1 MCRSLMCRVA
11 AVQRRSRLTGPAALA
26 ALVLLVSGCHHRQQ
40 SSRAPQTAPPVEE
53 PYPAPP
59 PAPAPAPSAS
69 NVPQSLPPGRIHP
82 TPLPPGGISAEDL
95 RYVNTHPPILT
106 EVGLAT
112 WYTAPYKGRKA
123 ANGEVFDDAA
133 FTAAH
138 RTLPMGS
145 LVVVTNLSTG
155 QWAAMRI
162 SDRGPFV
169 EGRIVDLTVASAKAT
184 GVYHAGL
191 VRVRLDVYQTPKPI
205 ETGGRW
211 CVQVGAFRT
220 ERQAIR
226 LKAQLLAK
234 YPDATVIEFP
244 GQESSFWVRIRP
256 LGDNRQQAEVIAK
269 QLRPSEGEA
278 FLTRLD

>member
-1 MCRSLMCRVA
+1 MSRST
-11 AVQRRSRLTGPAALA
+11 RRRWISSVGPAAFA
-26 ALVLLVSGCHHRQQ
+26 ALVLLVSGCGHHKQTA
-40 SSRAPQTAPPVEE
+40 SRTPQTAPELEE
-53 PYPAPP
+53 TYPAPRPAP
-59 PAPAPAPSAS
+59 PAPPASAPSVS
-69 NVPQSLPPGRIHP
+69 NVPPGRIP
-82 TPLPPGGISAEDL
+82 ITPLPPGGVTEEDI
-95 RYVNTHPPILT
+95 RYVNTHPAILS

-123 ANGEVFDDAA
+123 ANGEVFQDAA

-145 LVVVTNLSTG
+145 LVVVTNLTTG
-155 QWAAMRI
+155 QWAVMRI

-184 GVYHAGL
+184 GVYRAGL
-191 VRVRLDVYQTPKPI
+191 VKVRLDVYQTPKPI

-211 CVQVGAFRT
+211 CVQVGAFRS

-226 LKAQLLAK
+226 LKSQLLAK

-244 GQESSFWVRIRP
+244 GFDSSFWVRIRP
-256 LGDNRQQAEVIAK
+256 QGDNRQKAELIAR
-269 QLRPSEGEA
+269 QLRPAEGDA

>member
-1 MCRSLMCRVA
+1 MARGYRGISV
-11 AVQRRSRLTGPAALA
+11 TGWAALA
-26 ALVLLVSGCHHRQQ
+26 AVVLLVSGCAHHKQTAR
-40 SSRAPQTAPPVEE
+40 RAPQTAPELEQV
-53 PYPAPP
+53 A
-59 PAPAPAPSAS
+59 PAPAPAESAAKR
-69 NVPQSLPPGRIHP
+69 PLGRIPP
-82 TPLPPGGISAEDL
+82 TPLPPGGVTEEDI
-95 RYVNTHPPILT
+95 RYVNTHPPILS
-106 EVGLAT
+106 EEGLAT

-123 ANGEVFDDAA
+123 ANGEVFEDGA

-145 LVVVTNLSTG
+145 LVVVTNLNTG

-169 EGRIVDLTVASAKAT
+169 EGRIVDLTIASAKAT
-184 GVYHAGL
+184 GVYRAGL
-191 VRVRLDVYQTPKPI
+191 VKVRLDVFQTPKPI

-211 CVQVGAFRT
+211 CVQFGAFRT

-226 LKAQLLAK
+226 LKSELLAR

-244 GQESSFWVRIRP
+244 GFDSSFWVRIRP
-256 LGDNRQQAEVIAK
+256 QGDNRAQAELIAK
-269 QLRPSEGEA
+269 KLHPAEGEA

>member
-1 MCRSLMCRVA
+1 MSGSA
-11 AVQRRSRLTGPAALA
+11 SRAHSRTFTTGPAALA
-26 ALVLLVSGCHHRQQ
+26 ALVLLVSGCSHHRHTA
-40 SSRAPQTAPPVEE
+40 SRTPQQTAPELEE

-59 PAPAPAPSAS
+59 PNPPPAPSAGAS
-69 NVPQSLPPGRIHP
+69 NVPPGRIPP
-82 TPLPPGGISAEDL
+82 TPLPPGGITREDI
-95 RYVNTHPPILT
+95 RYVNTHPPLLT

-123 ANGEVFDDAA
+123 ANGEVFDDEA

-169 EGRIVDLTVASAKAT
+169 DGRIVDLTVASAKAT
-184 GVYHAGL
+184 GVYRAGL

-205 ETGGRW
+205 DTGGRW
-211 CVQVGAFRT
+211 CVQVGAFHS

-226 LKAQLLAK
+226 LKSQLLTQ
-234 YPDATVIEFP
+234 YPDANVIEFP
-244 GQESSFWVRIRP
+244 GQENSSFWVRIRP
-256 LGDNRQQAEVIAK
+256 QGDNRVQAESIAK
-269 QLRPSEGEA
+269 QLRPAEGEA
-278 FLTRLD
+278 YLTRLD